1 MNEINSNNN
10 KLKMLGFALFTPTYI
25 LKIMNIPNI
34 LTLIRILLTP
44 LFIILLLKNLF
55 SSALIIFAVAAV
67 TDGLDGFFARY
78 LNQRTVLGSYLDPI
92 ADKILL
98 TASFISLAI
107 LKIIPEWL
115 TVIVISRDI
124 LIVTGIAVIKFSDI
138 KFESKPSS
146 ISKCATAFQ
155 LFTVFWALLY
165 PEISD
170 CIALSG
176 FIRSLLCWITAGL
189 TIISGLQY
197 IYMGMNILQNS
208 LENKP

>member
-1 MNEINSNNN
+1 
-10 KLKMLGFALFTPTYI
+10 
-25 LKIMNIPNI
+25 MNIPNI

-44 LFIILLLKNLF
+44 LFIILILKNLF

-67 TDGLDGFFARY
+67 TDALDGFFARCF
-78 LNQRTVLGSYLDPI
+78 NQRTVLGSYLDPI

-146 ISKCATAFQ
+146 ISKGATAFQ
-155 LFTVFWALLY
+155 LLTVFWALLY
-165 PEISD
+165 PEMSA
-170 CIALSG
+170 CSALSG

-189 TIISGLQY
+189 TTISGLHY

-208 LENKP
+208 LENSDKP